1 MNDPL
6 PIHDPGDGG
15 TYSLEVAA
23 RITGLSSETIVH
35 YQEGGLL
42 GPSRTDAPIDDES
55 LRTLRRIGHLRD
67 AVGVNEPGI
76 RLILELAR
84 ELETLR
90 DQMRAGF

>member
-35 YQEGGLL
+35 YQETGVL
-42 GPSRTDAPIDDES
+42 GRSLDDES

-84 ELETLR
+84 QLETLR

>member
-6 PIHDPGDGG
+6 PIHDPGHGG

-35 YQEGGLL
+35 YQETGVL
-42 GPSRTDAPIDDES
+42 GRSLDDES

-84 ELETLR
+84 QLETLR

>member
-6 PIHDPGDGG
+6 PTHDPGDGG

-35 YQEGGLL
+35 YQETGVL
-42 GPSRTDAPIDDES
+42 GRSLDDES

-84 ELETLR
+84 QLETLR